1 MGSHSFFDIAGE
13 VLVDSRRGASGNR
26 AMHSSIER
34 RGGAGVCNTATVSGP
49 SSMTTSAPA
58 RTRASRPATSRAAS
72 VAEMWIVAILLIIPL
87 ALSGLL
93 FFVVFGLCCQHL
105 EEGFSGRPGRA
116 FETASLRVQASLPD
130 ALQRGFAARHGI
142 LRAPWP
148 CVKYAIVSYILHM
161 WIPRDVEARLK
172 RSAKTRPVVVL
183 TGARQTGKTS
193 TFRHLFPGYAF
204 VPLDLPTEAEQ
215 AEKEPERF
223 LKRHPPPVII
233 DEVQYAPGI
242 FRHLKVAV
250 DAHRTRNGQFLLTG
264 SQKFTLMKNVSESL
278 AGRAD
283 IVELETLSFAEIREV
298 LPNTELETA
307 IVRGGFPELYANPD
321 IDSVAFYN
329 SYLATYLERDV
340 RALANVGS
348 LRDFERFLRACALRS
363 ANLLNKADLAR
374 DVGIAPSTA
383 NQWLSMLEASGQ
395 AVLIEPWFSNRTK
408 SIVKSPK
415 LYIADTGLLCAL
427 LNIHSQ
433 EALRQSP
440 AAGAVWETFVFAQL
454 RDRERRAGRTGSLFF
469 WRDRTR
475 EVDFVVDAGGRLELF
490 EAKWTELPDLGDTVN
505 LDFVR
510 NVIGKS
516 RVTAGGVVSRTRNSF
531 PFSNDFRALPVTEL
545 G

>member
-1 MGSHSFFDIAGE
+1 
-13 VLVDSRRGASGNR
+13 
-26 AMHSSIER
+26 
-34 RGGAGVCNTATVSGP
+34 
-49 SSMTTSAPA
+49 
-58 RTRASRPATSRAAS
+58 
-72 VAEMWIVAILLIIPL
+72 
-87 ALSGLL
+87 
-93 FFVVFGLCCQHL
+93 
-105 EEGFSGRPGRA
+105 
-116 FETASLRVQASLPD
+116 
-130 ALQRGFAARHGI
+130 
-142 LRAPWP
+142 
-148 CVKYAIVSYILHM
+148 M
-161 WIPRDVEARLK
+161 WIPRAVEPRLQ

-193 TFRHLFPGYAF
+193 TFLRLFPKYAF
-204 VPLDLPTEAEQ
+204 VSLDLPVEAVQ
-215 AEKEPERF
+215 AEKEPGTF
-223 LKRHPPPVII
+223 LQRHPPPVLI
-233 DEVQYAPGI
+233 DEVQYAPGL

-264 SQKFTLMKNVSESL
+264 SRKFTLMKNVSESL

-283 IVELETLSFAEIREV
+283 IVELET
-298 LPNTELETA
+298 A

-321 IDSVAFYN
+321 IDSVGFYN

-395 AVLIEPWFSNRTK
+395 AVLLEPWFSNRTK

-427 LNIHSQ
+427 LNIRSE

-440 AAGAVWETFVFAQL
+440 AVGAVWETFVFAQL
-454 RDRERRAGRTGSLFF
+454 RDRERSAGRTGSLFF

-475 EVDFVVDAGGRLELF
+475 EVDFVADAGGRLELF

-516 RVTAGGVVSRTRNSF
+516 RVTAGGVVSRTPNSF
-531 PFSNDFRALPVTEL
+531 PLPNGFRAMPVTEL
-545 G
+545 E